1 MGLWK
6 KTLLYLGLVEE
17 DELEGEIASYREPPP
32 PTSTIRKIPREELT
46 SVPPV
51 LPASR
56 TYSPPTPA
64 PASGHPTT
72 SGRGGHPT
80 SGYPRHPGLAHTS
93 EPPAPL
99 PLGRVH
105 LAEPRAYDDAQEI
118 GDKLRASVPVIMNL
132 QGIEDDLYKRLT
144 AFAAGLAY
152 GLEGNLQRLAPRV
165 YLVTPSGIEVSAE
178 DRKRLMER
186 GFFNE
191 F

>member
-1 MGLWK
+1 
-6 KTLLYLGLVEE
+6 
-17 DELEGEIASYREPPP
+17 AH
-32 PTSTIRKIPREELT
+32 PTPT
-46 SVPPV
+46 
-51 LPASR
+51 PA
-56 TYSPPTPA
+56 PAPA
-64 PASGHPTT
+64 PASGHP
-72 SGRGGHPT
+72 GHP
-80 SGYPRHPGLAHTS
+80 GR
-93 EPPAPL
+93 PASL

-152 GLEGNLQRLAPRV
+152 GLEGNLQRLAPRI

-178 DRKRLMER
+178 DRRRLMER
-186 GFFNE
+186 GFFNG